1 MSIVSYLSRCWS
13 KANLVGEKGAARFGS
28 ASVHACEHT
37 GSLKASDNPRRRGEA
52 LVGILVPHS
61 ECVVRGVYLQRWR
74 RLIARLSLASLVAVD
89 DVTRQT
95 GQAAPAREADVNN
108 ESRDQGADDE
118 GAHDEFSTRQAE
130 VGSNRQ

>member
-1 MSIVSYLSRCWS
+1 M
-13 KANLVGEKGAARFGS
+13 LVGEKGAARLCS
-28 ASVHACEHT
+28 AGVHACEHT
-37 GSLKASDNPRRRGEA
+37 GSLKASGNPRRRGEA
-52 LVGILVPHS
+52 LVGVLVPHG
-61 ECVVRGVYLQRWR
+61 ECVVRGVYLRRWR

-108 ESRDQGADDE
+108 ESRDQDADDE
-118 GAHDEFSTRQAE
+118 RAHDEFSTRQAE